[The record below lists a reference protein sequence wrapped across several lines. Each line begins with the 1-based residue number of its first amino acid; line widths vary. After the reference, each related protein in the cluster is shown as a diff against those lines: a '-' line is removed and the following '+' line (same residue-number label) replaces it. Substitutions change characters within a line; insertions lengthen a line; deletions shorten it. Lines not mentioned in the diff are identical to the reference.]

1 MEYPAPQQHHTLFKY
16 LSVTSTL
23 NNLYPD
29 DICFMADTKQKAADK
44 IEHNATF
51 SELQYS
57 FGSAIQQPLFELSK
71 ELPIK

>member
-1 MEYPAPQQHHTLFKY
+1 
-16 LSVTSTL
+16 
-23 NNLYPD
+23 
-29 DICFMADTKQKAADK
+29 MADTKQKAADK